1 MILAIVLFIYRFRC
15 LTYVSLLPQ
24 PQILQ
29 PSRPWPNRVH
39 QHHSQERLTNSAH
52 TEAPSEPATSN
63 PGCGWGDS
71 LASRAQHSSRS
82 GLACPS
88 PASTPPAGCLPGP
101 EELSLSLSTQLKIS
115 DSEGPEGRTCS
126 PPHPGSRLRL
136 DSAKRIP
143 PPCLPQTPG
152 SLKKASIP
160 KRPHEGPPHN
170 HHHHPDIH
178 GRLPQGDERN
188 PGSGWSQAGPHSSTV
203 QAESAPTCLQRST
216 LLQRR
221 TPVLCLLS
229 GTCPARLPPDQSTQ
243 TDSRPQRTRE
253 WWAQGQRSRP
263 SQPLTTPQA
272 KGPLIA
278 LSQFSVPS
286 SKAIQHHPLPTQTQ
300 KIRLRL
306 EASDLPLVRLPCLPC
321 EKG

>member
-160 KRPHEGPPHN
+160 KRPHEGPPTTTTTTQTSMAGFPRVMRGIQGRGGLRPGHTA
-170 HHHHPDIH
+170 PQSRLSLLPPASR
-178 GRLPQGDERN
+178 GQPCYSAAPQSSASFLGPALPAFPRTKAPRQTPGLREPESGGLKARGLGPPSLLRLPK
-188 PGSGWSQAGPHSSTV
+188 P
-203 QAESAPTCLQRST
+203 
-216 LLQRR
+216 
-221 TPVLCLLS
+221 
-229 GTCPARLPPDQSTQ
+229 
-243 TDSRPQRTRE
+243 
-253 WWAQGQRSRP
+253 
-263 SQPLTTPQA
+263 
-272 KGPLIA
+272 KG
-278 LSQFSVPS
+278 
-286 SKAIQHHPLPTQTQ
+286 H
-300 KIRLRL
+300 
-306 EASDLPLVRLPCLPC
+306 
-321 EKG
+321 